1 MDSAKI
7 RDFNDLIVWQKSM
20 ELAQKVYVVTQTFPK
35 LELFGLVTQLRR
47 SAVSVP
53 SNIAEGNGRRTTRD
67 YISFLYVA
75 RGSLAELRT
84 QLSLARMLGYLPESP
99 EITTLAD
106 EIGRILNGLI
116 ASLNARQRE
125 R

>member
-1 MDSAKI
+1 MDGAKI

-35 LELFGLVTQLRR
+35 LEVFGLVAQLRR

-67 YISFLYVA
+67 YVSFLYIA

-84 QLSLARMLGYLPESP
+84 QLTLARKLGNLPESA
-99 EITTLAD
+99 EITTVAD

-116 ASLNARQRE
+116 ASLKARQRGV
-125 R
+125 

>member
-1 MDSAKI
+1 MDGAKI

-35 LELFGLVTQLRR
+35 LEVFGLVAQLRR

-53 SNIAEGNGRRTTRD
+53 SNTAEGNGRRTTRD
-67 YISFLYVA
+67 YVSFLYIA

-84 QLSLARMLGYLPESP
+84 QLTLARKLGYLPESA

-116 ASLNARQRE
+116 ASLKARQRGV
-125 R
+125 

>member
-1 MDSAKI
+1 MSHRRLAAGRNEFMDGAKI
-7 RDFNDLIVWQKSM
+7 RDFNDLIVWLKSM

-35 LELFGLVTQLRR
+35 LEVFGLVAQLRR

-67 YISFLYVA
+67 YVSFLYIA

-84 QLSLARMLGYLPESP
+84 QLTLARKLG
-99 EITTLAD
+99 
-106 EIGRILNGLI
+106 
-116 ASLNARQRE
+116 
-125 R
+125 